1 MNSGLYVT
9 KLTENIRS
17 AVLAHKAYLGHAAGQ
32 WFETQQQIH
41 LWMARKTNKKNKKWR
56 FQIGLVEVMVMD
68 TKIRLSFMN
77 YSGYLGSNQF
87 YVEKALSEPEII
99 TLLKNKY

>member
-1 MNSGLYVT
+1 
-9 KLTENIRS
+9 
-17 AVLAHKAYLGHAAGQ
+17 
-32 WFETQQQIH
+32 
-41 LWMARKTNKKNKKWR
+41 
-56 FQIGLVEVMVMD
+56 MVMD

-77 YSGYLGSNQF
+77 YSSYLGSNQF

>member
-1 MNSGLYVT
+1 
-9 KLTENIRS
+9 
-17 AVLAHKAYLGHAAGQ
+17 
-32 WFETQQQIH
+32 
-41 LWMARKTNKKNKKWR
+41 
-56 FQIGLVEVMVMD
+56 MVMD